1 MESKGSV
8 FEHAGRKIFTQD
20 FTLVLLSF
28 FALIAANHALIPTL
42 PIYVT
47 QLGSSER
54 EVGVLVGIMGVAALI
69 TRFFIGGVLTRCS
82 EKRVMIFG
90 AALFS
95 LTFPAAIVL
104 QPFWPLIAVRIFQ
117 GIAFASFHTAAMA
130 YTINVI
136 SPTYRGQGIAYFML
150 APNFAMAVAAP
161 SGVFLADQYGFSI
174 FFLACAVSSACSL
187 LLSFGVKERSM
198 VKTLNQSTLLRSA
211 FVIEWKI
218 VVPAIAS
225 FMQMFIFGALIAFV
239 PLYAL
244 QRGVTNPGVF
254 FTASAIVIIIGRVF
268 GGKILDTYDKEKIV
282 LSFIVVS
289 AVSLILLSFSR
300 TLPMFVLVG
309 LLSGAGAAFF
319 QPACTAYA
327 FEYAGST
334 SGAAVATYQAFMDL
348 GMALGPVIM
357 GLIIPLTGYPV
368 MFLTLAFICLVDYVY
383 FQFYVRKGHNARP
396 PIV

>member
-1 MESKGSV
+1 MESKGSAFKQV
-8 FEHAGRKIFTQD
+8 EKRIFTQD
-20 FTLVLLSF
+20 FTLVLFSF

-47 QLGSSER
+47 RLGSSER

-69 TRFFIGGVLTRCS
+69 ARFFIGGVLARCS

-104 QPFWPLIAVRIFQ
+104 QPFWPLLVVRIFQ

-136 SPTYRGQGIAYFML
+136 SPAYRGQGIAYFML

-161 SGVFLADQYGFSI
+161 SGVFLADHYGFSV

-187 LLSFGVKERSM
+187 LLSMGVKERNV
-198 VKTLNQSTLLRSA
+198 VKTSKQSALLRST

-289 AVSLILLSFSR
+289 GISLILLAFSR
-300 TLPMFVLVG
+300 TLSMFVLVG
-309 LLSGAGAAFF
+309 VLSGAGAAFF
-319 QPACTAYA
+319 QPACTVYA

-334 SGAAVATYQAFMDL
+334 GGTAVATYQAFMDL

-357 GLIIPLTGYPV
+357 GLIIPSTGYPV
-368 MFLTLAFICLVDYVY
+368 MFLLLAFICLVDYVY
-383 FQFYVRKGHNARP
+383 FQFYVRKRHNARLQA
-396 PIV
+396 V